1 MSNGINALIAVTQ
14 MKVNNANDA
23 AMSAADKQRDLVRKQ
38 QLVRSAQDKLNE
50 ITTDGDYNATDR
62 SENYQNFLFLEDNGI
77 DVGDTTAS
85 NSRFTSH
92 GDGSIDSAGDNNQK
106 ANSDVVDG
114 LKKALEGAMK
124 GLENEDRMGNFAIQ
138 RLMSQYNQSEQ
149 LSSSVQKKLDDTAG
163 ALINKIG

>member
-14 MKVNNANDA
+14 MKVNNSNDA

-50 ITTDGDYNATDR
+50 FTTDGNYGTGDMNA
-62 SENYQNFLFLEDNGI
+62 NYQNFLFLENNGI
-77 DVGDTTAS
+77 DVGDTTHD
-85 NSRFTSH
+85 NGRFTKYN
-92 GDGSIDSAGDNNQK
+92 DGTIDSAGDNAQK
-106 ANSDVVDG
+106 MQSDVVDG
-114 LKKALEGAMK
+114 LKKSLEGAMK